1 VPTPAWL
8 RQTFKQRW
16 ARIWYEGYSVNLA
29 VGQGQLAITPLQLAV
44 AYSTLANGGTVVRP
58 HVGKAVLNASGQ
70 VVRELRYPPRRHVRL
85 YDVGEIRDGLYAGAH
100 TGTSA
105 AVFGTFPIP
114 VAGKTGTAEAPPG
127 SDHSWYASWA
137 PAYNPRLVVVVMI
150 EHGGFGAEAAAPA
163 AKEIYSAYF
172 RVNAKKQ

>member
-1 VPTPAWL
+1 M
-8 RQTFKQRW
+8 
-16 ARIWYEGYSVNLA
+16 
-29 VGQGQLAITPLQLAV
+29 AV

-58 HVGKAVLNASGQ
+58 HVGKAILNASGQ
-70 VVRELRYPPRRHVRL
+70 VARPVGVKPRRHVRL
-85 YDVGEIRDGLYAGAH
+85 YGMTAIRDGLYSAAH
-100 TGTSA
+100 VGTSGS
-105 AVFGTFPIP
+105 VFGDFPIP

-137 PAYNPRLVVVVMI
+137 PAYNPKLVVVVMI

-172 RVNAKKQ
+172 GVGAKKKR